1 MRWQVLSDVLEVSRP
16 IIDGVS
22 VTLRFF
28 PNPPEK
34 CLIIQQAAAGD
45 DLPEYQ
51 IEILTAELY
60 VGRVKP
66 KIKNIQSAVYP
77 FIKRKVQRHIHPN
90 AIQEFGPVTVASG

>member
-1 MRWQVLSDVLEVSRP
+1 MSDVLEVSRP

-34 CLIIQQAAAGD
+34 CLIATAD
-45 DLPEYQ
+45 DPLQEYQ

-66 KIKNIQSAVYP
+66 KIKNIQNAVYP
-77 FIKRKVQRHIHPN
+77 FIKRKVQRHIHPK